1 MLKLRRRATTADS
14 NGQEPLGKITSLLK
28 FRPGPENKLDR
39 QRSCESDGLRP
50 VSFDTNTMPETKYE
64 KKKIGH
70 RRVDLETGEVTY
82 KKVPTSQLMGAIQ
95 FGIANSVGSLAR
107 KPERDLLLQDFE
119 FIESVYFPAEGTH
132 TTPSH
137 SYGDFRFKTYAPIAF
152 RYFRDLFNILPEDFM
167 ASLCGLPLRELSNPG
182 VSGSIFY
189 ITNDDKF
196 IIKTVQRKEADFLQK
211 LLPGYYMNLN
221 QNPKTLLPKFF
232 GLYCYQSLGKNVR
245 LIVMNNILPS
255 TIKLHQKYDLKG
267 STHRRRASKY
277 ERAKESPTLKDLDL
291 LEYKNGILID
301 APTFDALMK
310 TISRDCL
317 VLKSFKIMDYSLLLG
332 IHNMD
337 EAQHEKQQGEAWSE
351 DQNSASAGASDL
363 PTEKVEPRDRKVV
376 RQKTVFSTWESI
388 QTEAAPLDLGD
399 EYPVGGILAHNI
411 LGERLLLFLGIIDI
425 LQNYRLFKRME
436 HGWKSL
442 LHDGDSISVHHPNF
456 YAQRFEKF
464 LREVAFTRV
473 TIPIS
478 NPVNSKRRS
487 QKKSSPYS
495 QDARS
500 RTTPEVSS
508 KPDLLPL
515 ISESSVT
522 SDSTQTCQVPLSVT
536 LDSSDNVS
544 TLQELDGKQ
553 GIEV

>member
-1 MLKLRRRATTADS
+1 MCCA
-14 NGQEPLGKITSLLK
+14 
-28 FRPGPENKLDR
+28 
-39 QRSCESDGLRP
+39 
-50 VSFDTNTMPETKYE
+50 
-64 KKKIGH
+64 
-70 RRVDLETGEVTY
+70 
-82 KKVPTSQLMGAIQ
+82 
-95 FGIANSVGSLAR
+95 
-107 KPERDLLLQDFE
+107 
-119 FIESVYFPAEGTH
+119 
-132 TTPSH
+132 
-137 SYGDFRFKTYAPIAF
+137 
-152 RYFRDLFNILPEDFM
+152 

-337 EAQHEKQQGEAWSE
+337 EAQHEKQGEAWSE

-363 PTEKVEPRDRKVV
+363 PAEKIEPRDRKVV

-473 TIPIS
+473 TMRTSAFCRRFFSERKVVRLAIS

-495 QDARS
+495 QDTRS

-515 ISESSVT
+515 ISESSVA
-522 SDSTQTCQVPLSVT
+522 SDSTQTCLVPLSLT
-536 LDSSDNVS
+536 LDSSDKYDRLKNASILMLFPPFTV
-544 TLQELDGKQ
+544 
-553 GIEV
+553 

>member
-1 MLKLRRRATTADS
+1 MYAKAALIGRLLFIVFRKRCIEVAQL
-14 NGQEPLGKITSLLK
+14 QECK
-28 FRPGPENKLDR
+28 F
-39 QRSCESDGLRP
+39 CE
-50 VSFDTNTMPETKYE
+50 
-64 KKKIGH
+64 
-70 RRVDLETGEVTY
+70 
-82 KKVPTSQLMGAIQ
+82 
-95 FGIANSVGSLAR
+95 
-107 KPERDLLLQDFE
+107 
-119 FIESVYFPAEGTH
+119 
-132 TTPSH
+132 
-137 SYGDFRFKTYAPIAF
+137 
-152 RYFRDLFNILPEDFM
+152 

-317 VLKSFKIMDYSLLLG
+317 FFQILTLRFQHLPTHNAICFARGRIGVLKSFKIMDYSLLLG

-399 EYPVGGILAHNI
+399 EYPYGEFFIDRKFANVGGILAHNI

>member
-1 MLKLRRRATTADS
+1 MLKLRHRPATADS

-28 FRPGPENKLDR
+28 FHSGPERKLDR
-39 QRSCESDGLRP
+39 QRSSESDGLRP
-50 VSFDTNTMPETKYE
+50 ISCDMTTLPEAKYE

-119 FIESVYFPAEGTH
+119 FIESVNFPAEGTH

-137 SYGDFRFKTYAPIAF
+137 PYGDFRFKTYAPIAF

-245 LIVMNNILPS
+245 FIVMNNILPS

-291 LEYKNGILID
+291 LEYTNGILID

-337 EAQHEKQQGEAWSE
+337 QALHEKQGDVFSD
-351 DQNSASAGASDL
+351 DQSSPCAGASDMS
-363 PTEKVEPRDRKVV
+363 PEKVEPRDRKVV

-399 EYPVGGILAHNI
+399 EYPVGGILAHNV

-456 YAQRFEKF
+456 YSQRFQKF
-464 LREVAFTRV
+464 LKEIAFTRV
-473 TIPIS
+473 TIS
-478 NPVNSKRRS
+478 TSKPVNSKRRS
-487 QKKSSPYS
+487 QKRSSPYS
-495 QDARS
+495 QDTRS
-500 RTTPEVSS
+500 RTTPEVS

-515 ISESSVT
+515 IFESSVA
-522 SDSTQTCQVPLSVT
+522 SDSTQTCQVPLPLT
-536 LDSSDNVS
+536 LDSSDSVS
-544 TLQELDGKQ
+544 TLRELDKQ
-553 GIEV
+553 GIQV